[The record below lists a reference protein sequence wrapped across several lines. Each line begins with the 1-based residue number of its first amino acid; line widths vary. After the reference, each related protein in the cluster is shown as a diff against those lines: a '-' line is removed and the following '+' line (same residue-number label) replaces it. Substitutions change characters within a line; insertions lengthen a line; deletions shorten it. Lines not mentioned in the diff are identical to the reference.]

1 MNKRFEQ
8 WLRRATNGQKL
19 DALLRGQWTIMN
31 ALNVLTEMEYDQMQ
45 DLSRI
50 NDKVSK
56 IKDVAES
63 LKTMHSDLI
72 AERDALKAERD
83 ALLAADA
90 GDQTEID
97 ALEVRLADV
106 QSTLDALKA
115 VAAGTPVVLPPDT
128 GGGQS
133 TGGANPAVD

>member
-1 MNKRFEQ
+1 MNDNEFKF
-8 WLRRATNGQKL
+8 WLRSLTREQKL
-19 DALLRGQWTIMN
+19 DALLWGQRTIMK
-31 ALNVLTEMEYDQMQ
+31 AQKLELKLEFKQMQ

-50 NDKVSK
+50 NSKVSA

-83 ALLAADA
+83 ALKA
-90 GDQTEID
+90 GDSADQAEID
-97 ALEVRLADV
+97 AMETRLADV

-115 VAAGTPVVLPPDT
+115 IAAGTPVVLPTDT
-128 GGGQS
+128 GAS
-133 TGGANPAVD
+133 TGGATSND